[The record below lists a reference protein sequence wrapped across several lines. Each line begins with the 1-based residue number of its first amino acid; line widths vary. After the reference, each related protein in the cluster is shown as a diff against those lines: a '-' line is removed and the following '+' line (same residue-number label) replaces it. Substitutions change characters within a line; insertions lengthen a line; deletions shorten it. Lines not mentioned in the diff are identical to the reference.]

1 MTDKSAETAPLAP
14 QEQVLIDTYL
24 SKAASVVD
32 ATKDLI
38 DLSKSIRS
46 GKITDA
52 IYKGLRRLGL
62 SEKYEHDYIL
72 QSYYEMF
79 VFFSLPISHRVCNT
93 EKAQAAVGKGT
104 SSSL

>member
-1 MTDKSAETAPLAP
+1 MTDTSAETAPLAP
-14 QEQVLIDTYL
+14 QEQVIIDRYL

-46 GKITDA
+46 RKISDA
-52 IYKGLRRLGL
+52 IVYGLRRMGL
-62 SEKYEHDYIL
+62 SQKYEHDYIL

-79 VFFSLPISHRVCNT
+79 EFFSLPISHRVCNT
-93 EKAQAAVGKGT
+93 EKAQAALGRGT